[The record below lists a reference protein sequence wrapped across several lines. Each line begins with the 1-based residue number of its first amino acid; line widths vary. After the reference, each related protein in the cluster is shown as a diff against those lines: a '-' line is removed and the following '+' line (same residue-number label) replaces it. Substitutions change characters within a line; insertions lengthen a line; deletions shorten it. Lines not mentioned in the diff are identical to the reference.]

1 MTKSATFHT
10 LDDFL
15 EGQVFVIDKPLEWT
29 SFDVVNKVRGTIRH
43 TFDIRKIKVGHAGT
57 LDPLASGVLII
68 CTGRKTKTI
77 DLIQAGEKTY
87 TGTIRLGVT
96 TPSFDAETE
105 VDNWG
110 KASDIK
116 ALDLA
121 SISRMATQNL
131 IGNLEQ
137 MPPQFSAKK
146 VDGVTAYK
154 AARKGKTVA
163 LQPKAVTVVSFDIH
177 SFTHEKINGINGKSH
192 PVVDVA
198 FEVVCSKGTYIRA
211 LARDLGEHLKVGGTL
226 TSLRRTKSGNYDV
239 ENAWDLTELLETVKC
254 CAPATKNE

>member
-1 MTKSATFHT
+1 MTKRAIFHT

-96 TPSFDAETE
+96 TPSFDAETG

-110 KASDIK
+110 EGTHIDK
-116 ALDLA
+116 LDLQT
-121 SISRMATQNL
+121 ISHAATQNL
-131 IGNLEQ
+131 IGNLAQ

-177 SFTHEKINGINGKSH
+177 SFTQEKIKGANDKSH
-192 PVVDVA
+192 PVVDVG
-198 FEVVCSKGTYIRA
+198 FEIVCSKGTYIRA
-211 LARDLGEHLKVGGTL
+211 LARDLGEILKVGGTL
-226 TSLRRTKSGNYDV
+226 TSLRRTKSGNFDV
-239 ENAWDLTELLETVKC
+239 ENAWDLTELLETVKS